1 MKNTLAVLA
10 LILLSLDSYSQQIS
24 NDTIHWSESRK
35 LEWKYF
41 AGKADGKEG
50 ILGQTT
56 MMMNAEFRK
65 GFKATTSI
73 ETLFD
78 RKSSFVSAEGKTP
91 QQLKYFQTMF
101 DLYEVESRKLRKE
114 FKTTKFG
121 LDPDKVFQEKYN
133 AALKAL
139 SERVDNYMEETA
151 AGNEPEEVAKWSKT
165 LKAELKE
172 LDVFSERANS
182 VKK

>member
-1 MKNTLAVLA
+1 MKNIVASLL
-10 LILLSLDSYSQQIS
+10 LIFLFLHSYSQQTS

-35 LEWKYF
+35 LEWKDF
-41 AGKADGKEG
+41 TGKAEGKEG
-50 ILGQTT
+50 MLSQAI
-56 MMMNAEFRK
+56 MIMNAKFHK
-65 GFKATTSI
+65 GFKATTSVEVI
-73 ETLFD
+73 FD
-78 RKSSFVSAEGKTP
+78 RKSSFVSTEGKNA

-114 FKTTKFG
+114 FKATKFG

-133 AALKAL
+133 AALKVL
-139 SERVDNYMEETA
+139 SERADQYMEETA
-151 AGNEPEEVAKWSKT
+151 TGSEPEEVAKWSKI

-172 LDVFSERANS
+172 LEIFSKGFNS